1 MNWTVVIELAAA
13 LTAVVVQNEV
23 ALTLLV
29 ALALVALLAHGCKE
43 RPHRNRGFSSK
54 LALGGRE
61 PSRDYDDPSKLS
73 TPPNQKPN
81 KG

>member
-1 MNWTVVIELAAA
+1 MVL
-13 LTAVVVQNEV
+13 LSMV
-23 ALTLLV
+23 AFYSDRY
-29 ALALVALLAHGCKE
+29 HDRYKE
-43 RPHRNRGFSSK
+43 RLHRNRGFSSK
-54 LALGGRE
+54 PALGGRE